1 MAEHPRVFVTEHA
14 AATAMRYHH
23 HGVAFATLVL
33 EGAYT
38 EVRDGVPRVCPAG
51 TLVLH
56 DADEEHADYFT
67 APTRCRNILLDD
79 RAAQRIQAARAAHA
93 HDVGAERTLPAW
105 LQASLASF
113 DWTGAA
119 PLREAAR
126 LAGLHPVHF
135 SRAFHRHLGT
145 TPNVYR
151 RRARLRRAS
160 TLLLAGSAS
169 LATIAQSCG
178 FSDQSHLTRT
188 FSAALGL
195 TPAAYRRTFA
205 R

>member
-14 AATAMRYHH
+14 VATAMRYHH
-23 HGVAFATLVL
+23 HGFAFATLVL
-33 EGAYT
+33 EGGYT

-67 APTRCRNILLDD
+67 APTRCRNVLLDD
-79 RAAQRIQAARAAHA
+79 RAAQRVQAARALGE
-93 HDVGAERTLPAW
+93 VGAGRTPPW
-105 LQASLASF
+105 LEATLASF
-113 DWTGAA
+113 DWSGPA

-145 TPNVYR
+145 TPNAYR
-151 RRARLRRAS
+151 RRARLQRAS
-160 TLLLAGSAS
+160 TLLLEGTAS

-188 FSAALGL
+188 FSEALGL
-195 TPAAYRRTFA
+195 APAAYRRTFA